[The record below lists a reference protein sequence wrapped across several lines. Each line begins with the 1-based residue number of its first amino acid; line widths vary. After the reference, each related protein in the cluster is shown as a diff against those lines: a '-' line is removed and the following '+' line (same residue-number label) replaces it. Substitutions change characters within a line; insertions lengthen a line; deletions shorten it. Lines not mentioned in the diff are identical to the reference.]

1 VNFLYEI
8 CKESYIGNWTTQEKI
23 FDFEN
28 TDGVIEMEIYNRPL
42 IFFGILQKIYVYIII
57 NIRDGIYLDRWVN
70 IQSVTSINSKEEFD
84 YLKKELIFKNLN
96 ASIRRGHVMS
106 IEKNYKSKS
115 SLLIKKVY
123 SSNLNMTWNTLNDS
137 KSISVNSTIDI
148 KDLPTMKFSL
158 SKYNDN
164 VRIKF

>member
-8 CKESYIGNWTTQEKI
+8 CKESYIGNWTTQEKF

-28 TDGVIEMEIYNRPL
+28 TDGMIEMEIYNRPL
-42 IFFGILQKIYVYIII
+42 IFFGILQKIYVYMII
-57 NIRDGIYLDRWVN
+57 NIRDGIYLDRWIN

-115 SLLIKKVY
+115 SLLI
-123 SSNLNMTWNTLNDS
+123 
-137 KSISVNSTIDI
+137 
-148 KDLPTMKFSL
+148 
-158 SKYNDN
+158 
-164 VRIKF
+164 